1 VVSNSLEQ
9 KRPLGSLEAGL
20 VTLWRRPAL
29 NRVLNAAV
37 PLAPARLRA
46 WVERQRA
53 RVREAELRAKIRQ
66 RGRLVPEKE
75 LRGLLSRGLR
85 QLVDRNGPDSLGS
98 YLEFGVYNGTSLLC
112 MYRELEAL
120 GLHHVR
126 LFGFDSFQGLPPE
139 AAVEDEGRWE
149 PGRCHSPLEF
159 TTAVLAS
166 EGVDWQRVS
175 LVPGWYS
182 QTLIPE
188 TRQTLGLG
196 KASVIMIDCDLYSSA
211 KQALDFCAPLIQ
223 DEALILFDE
232 FHPRGLTG
240 KYVGER
246 RAFDEFLREND
257 CFTAKPFGQYAPR
270 TETFLVKRARACA
283 ETAVGQ
289 SMLQIL
295 PALTAI
301 ASAV

>member
-1 VVSNSLEQ
+1 VVSNTFEQ
-9 KRPLGSLEAGL
+9 KQPLRRLETGL
-20 VTLWRRPAL
+20 VSLWRTPAL

-37 PLAPARLRA
+37 PFAPSGLRA

-53 RVREAELRAKIRQ
+53 RIRDAELRAQIRE
-66 RGRLVPEKE
+66 RGRLVPEPE
-75 LRGLLSRGLR
+75 LRALLSRGLR
-85 QLVDRNGPDSLGS
+85 ALVDRVGSGALGS
-98 YLEFGVYNGTSLLC
+98 YLEFGVYNGTSMLC

-120 GLHHVR
+120 GLRNVR

-159 TTAVLAS
+159 TTAVLQS
-166 EGVDWQRVS
+166 EGVDWGRVS
-175 LVPGWYS
+175 LVPGWYNE
-182 QTLIPE
+182 TLTPE

-196 KASVIMIDCDLYSSA
+196 KASIIMIDCDLYSSS
-211 KQALDFCAPLIQ
+211 KQALEFCAPLIE

-246 RAFDEFLREND
+246 RAFDEFLREQG

-270 TETFLVKRARACA
+270 TETFLVSRIRKAA
-283 ETAVGQ
+283 ESLAGQ
-289 SMLQIL
+289 SAVQQLV
-295 PALTAI
+295 ALTAL
-301 ASAV
+301 AAGV